1 MATRQV
7 SKCEQVFY
15 GSRWL
20 VDIEEI
26 KTRIAVREMGSA
38 LSNRTGDTTLRGVAR
53 RIGISHMTL
62 HRLFTGESIGA
73 DGMKRLL
80 HWIGAEL
87 TEVAKPI
94 KSHAGSVI
102 SEVSD
107 GTFITGTIKEPF
119 NLFEIEEV
127 Q

>member
-7 SKCEQVFY
+7 TKCEQMFY
-15 GSRWL
+15 GSRWV

-26 KTRIAVREMGSA
+26 KTRIAIREMGST
-38 LSNRTGDTTLRGVAR
+38 LSNRTGDTTLRGIAR

-62 HRLFTGESIGA
+62 HRLFTGGSIGA
-73 DGMKRLL
+73 DGMKRIL

-87 TEVAKPI
+87 TDVAKPV

-102 SEVSD
+102 SSVSD
-107 GTFITGTIKEPF
+107 GTFITGKINEPF
-119 NLFEIEEV
+119 DLFEIEEV